1 MSISKGSTTYFNE
14 IWFKDSRF
22 SSWIE
27 KGEQST
33 SAKCQVCCKVI
44 DLLSMGVSRLVS
56 NASGK
61 KHIKAV
67 SSSSSSLSLESFR
80 ELGQKVIGPEE
91 KKVRKS

>member
-1 MSISKGSTTYFNE
+1 M
-14 IWFKDSRF
+14 
-22 SSWIE
+22 
-27 KGEQST
+27 
-33 SAKCQVCCKVI
+33 I